1 MAEVGDKWGFD
12 GRNRWAHS
20 GMLRAASAIRTEL
33 ESLGLLDR
41 IFDLGFESEVLFF
54 KISLNFLKILLVCF

>member
-1 MAEVGDKWGFD
+1 MTEVGDKWGFD

-33 ESLGLLDR
+33 EYLGLLDR
-41 IFDLGFESEVLFF
+41 IFNLGFESEVMVL
-54 KISLNFLKILLVCF
+54 KLNFLKFN

>member
-1 MAEVGDKWGFD
+1 MTEVGDKWGFD

-41 IFDLGFESEVLFF
+41 IFNLGFESEVMVL
-54 KISLNFLKILLVCF
+54 KLNFLKFN